1 MSDDIQPTVPPAD
14 TPAAPTAAPA
24 QRSQSGQRAQTGQRA
39 QPSEPTPP
47 SRATRALAGIGRWA
61 RRRPATIALTIV
73 IAALSVWGFASS
85 TYGWGWDI
93 LNTGQD
99 DVFVE
104 HHWWGI
110 FTAFL
115 AADGWPSL
123 IAVVP
128 LLLVVVGES
137 ERLMG
142 TWRVLVAYLG
152 GSATAALLGF
162 AISYGE
168 RTVLEYV
175 PLSAASVDT
184 LSPATGVVCA
194 AMAASAFTGA
204 LWRRR
209 IRLFATLF
217 AVTLFLYAGGAG
229 DLFALL
235 AVPIGLGIGFLLGGS
250 RSRLRLVRSSH
261 HETRVLLASIV
272 ALGGVGPIL
281 AGQIGT
287 GDGLLSLYGA
297 LSFDPV
303 SSADG
308 VLCALGSASAPCS
321 STADSLLDAHSA
333 VALISVFPMLAML
346 FIAWGVFLGRRVA
359 LWLAVVAN
367 VLLSGAISIYFGLTP
382 ATLPQ
387 LFPTINEL
395 DTAIDR
401 RALVSFIVCALL
413 PLAVALL
420 LILMR
425 RHVAV
430 RSTGT
435 ALRRFVVTLL
445 AGAFGAAALSFVGT
459 WMLRDQ
465 FRPAI
470 SAVDILKE
478 LPLRLA
484 PPSFVV
490 SDGLGFIPVTPWA
503 DLFWY
508 GPSIL
513 FGLVLVAAV
522 ARLVLSPSAVP
533 GTDDRLRARALLE
546 QGGGDT
552 LAFMSTWPGN
562 SFWFDGETRAAVAY
576 RVRGAVAVTT
586 GGPFG
591 PDHDD
596 PAVIRR
602 FIRFCGD
609 NGWTPAFYGI
619 DDRSVSAFDDLGWH
633 RLEIA
638 EEAIVLPQQWSTTG
652 KKWQDIRTSINRA
665 ERAGIVAEWTS
676 WPEMSLS
683 KRSQVQA
690 MSEAWVADK
699 ELPEMEFTLG
709 GFDELADPA
718 VRIMLAV
725 DGEGQIEAATSW
737 LPSYGPDGVIGYTLD
752 FMRRRAD
759 GMNGTMEFLIAKSAT
774 TMQAEGIQFMSLS
787 GAPLAKSGGG
797 GQADGEASTIARL
810 LDYIGTS
817 LEPVYGFRSLLNFKR
832 KFQPTFVPL
841 WLVYPDAV
849 HLPAIGVALVRSY
862 IPELSVADA
871 ARFVRDMREPRAVV

>member
-1 MSDDIQPTVPPAD
+1 MNDDTARAGVTTDGRAPAEAPPGG
-14 TPAAPTAAPA
+14 APTADPSSRGARRAPA
-24 QRSQSGQRAQTGQRA
+24 LIG
-39 QPSEPTPP
+39 
-47 SRATRALAGIGRWA
+47 LIGRWA
-61 RRRPATIALTIV
+61 RRRPATIVLTAIV
-73 IAALSVWGFASS
+73 AVLSVSGFASS
-85 TYGWGWDI
+85 TYGWGWD
-93 LNTGQD
+93 LLATGQD

-104 HHWWGI
+104 HHWWGV

-128 LLLVVVGES
+128 VLLVVVGES

-142 TWRVLVAYLG
+142 TWRVLAAYLG

-162 AISYGE
+162 AISYAE
-168 RTVLEYV
+168 RTFLSYV

-229 DLFALL
+229 DLFSLL
-235 AVPIGLGIGFLLGGS
+235 AVPVGLVLGFVLGGS

-261 HETRVLLASIV
+261 HEIRVLLASIV
-272 ALGGVGPIL
+272 ALGGIGPIL
-281 AGQIGT
+281 AGQVGS

-303 SSADG
+303 SRANG
-308 VLCALGSASAPCS
+308 VLCALGSATAPCDGS
-321 STADSLLDAHSA
+321 VTEIFDAHPA
-333 VALISVFPMLAML
+333 VAFIAVFPMIAML
-346 FIAWGVFLGRRVA
+346 FVSWGVFLGRRVA

-367 VLLSGAISIYFGLTP
+367 VLLSASLSIYFGLTP

-387 LFPTINEL
+387 LFPTMNDL
-395 DTAIDR
+395 DSAGDR
-401 RALVSFIVCALL
+401 RALVSFVVCAVL
-413 PLAVALL
+413 PLAVAVL
-420 LILMR
+420 LIVLR

-430 RSTGT
+430 RSTRP
-435 ALRRFVVTLL
+435 ALTRFLATVL
-445 AGAFGAAALSFVGT
+445 AGAAISATLSFVGT
-459 WMLRDQ
+459 LLLRDQ
-465 FRPAI
+465 FRPAVGAI
-470 SAVDILKE
+470 DILTA

-490 SDGLGFIPVTPWA
+490 SDGVTFIPTTPWA

-513 FGLVLVAAV
+513 FGIVLVVAV

-533 GTDDRLRARALLE
+533 GSDDRMRARALLE

-562 SFWFDGETRAAVAY
+562 SFWFDDEASAAVAY

-591 PDHDD
+591 PGCDD

-638 EEAIVLPQQWSTTG
+638 EEAIVLPQSWSTTG

-725 DGEGQIEAATSW
+725 DADGQVEAATSW
-737 LPSYGPDGVIGYTLD
+737 LPSYGADGVVGYTLD

-759 GMNGTMEFLIAKSAT
+759 GMNGTMEFLIATSAT
-774 TMQAEGIQFMSLS
+774 TMRAEGIQFMSLS
-787 GAPLAKSGGG
+787 GAPLAKSGAAHAG
-797 GQADGEASTIARL
+797 GEATTIARL

-849 HLPAIGVALVRSY
+849 NLPAIGVALVRSY
-862 IPELSVADA
+862 IPGLSVSDA